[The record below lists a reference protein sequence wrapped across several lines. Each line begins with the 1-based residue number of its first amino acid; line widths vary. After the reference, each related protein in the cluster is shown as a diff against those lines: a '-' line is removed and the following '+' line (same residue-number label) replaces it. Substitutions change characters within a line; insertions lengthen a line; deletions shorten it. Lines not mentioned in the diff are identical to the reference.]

1 MIAAGEGKA
10 MMGTKAWPVLAV
22 ALAVAPAK
30 AQDMPSYPGVP
41 ADLAQAAKDFDTAQ
55 VKGDAALLKRVLAD
69 DYLLINSQDK
79 REDKAQFIA
88 DYTAPGFR
96 MDPFRIEDQ
105 VIMVWSDGAVLGGMV
120 RMTGLSGGKPYSIR
134 LRFSDI
140 WAKRNGTWQ
149 VIYTHANHVA
159 EAK

>member
-1 MIAAGEGKA
+1 MKRMAMILP
-10 MMGTKAWPVLAV
+10 M
-22 ALAVAPAK
+22 ALAWAAPAA
-30 AQDMPSYPGVP
+30 AQEAAMPTYPDVP
-41 ADLAQAAKDFDTAQ
+41 ADLARAAEEFDRAQ
-55 VKGDAALLKRVLAD
+55 VRGDGEALKRLLAD
-69 DYLLINSQDK
+69 DYLLLNSQDK

-105 VIMVWSDGAVLGGMV
+105 VILLWADGAVLGGMV
-120 RMTGLSGGKPYSIR
+120 RATGLSDGKPYAIK

-140 WAKRNGTWQ
+140 WAKRGGKWQ

-159 EAK
+159 EAN